1 MFWII
6 LLGVIVYIGIG
17 TAWAFIYYSW
27 LDLAIGTD
35 KLVNAWLNMFFWP
48 ITIICVALFPENNV
62 DSPVEANRK
71 TIRFEKEEEPAINNL
86 IANARTY
93 DIIYEDGTMRA
104 SGICYETLV
113 DWAFFHNLRLY
124 YRNSVPYL
132 ARSNG
137 AGTAKY
143 QIEIAKEEDENG

>member
-62 DSPVEANRK
+62 DSPVETKREM
-71 TIRFEKEEEPAINNL
+71 IHFEKEDESTINKL
-86 IANARTY
+86 IANARAY
-93 DIIYEDGTMRA
+93 NIIYEDGTICGC
-104 SGICYETLV
+104 GICYEALL
-113 DWAFFHNLRLY
+113 DWAFVNNLRLY
-124 YRNSVPYL
+124 YRDNVPYL
-132 ARSNG
+132 ARSKG
-137 AGTAKY
+137 AGTNKY
-143 QIEIAKEEDENG
+143 QIEIAKEES